1 MAFHVSE
8 EWSYRLHLLDLQ
20 LNFCIY
26 RVIVCGHISRV
37 GHTTMIINAI
47 NDALVV
53 TIYIDGSIAVKCEG
67 VDAEVM
73 VDESEYSCNP
83 IGFS

>member
-1 MAFHVSE
+1 
-8 EWSYRLHLLDLQ
+8 
-20 LNFCIY
+20 
-26 RVIVCGHISRV
+26 
-37 GHTTMIINAI
+37 MIINAI